1 MPYLG
6 RELTSGNYL
15 KLDDISSQFDGSTV
29 TFDLKSGG
37 TDFYPGSSFSILV
50 SVAGIIQEGDS
61 AYQIENNQIT
71 FATAPA
77 STDDCFIIVLGIA
90 LGIGVPGNGTVG
102 LTQLQDSAK
111 LGISTSNANNTST
124 VSVGGAV
131 TSINFAG
138 PGVTTAFVTPSTGI
152 ATIFFQGDGTKL
164 GVSTSNFNN
173 SSSSNVGAAVT
184 QLNFAGPGV
193 TTGFFNAGIA
203 TIFIEGDTSTLG
215 LSTSNSNNTSSVKV
229 ATAVTEFNFAGPG
242 VTTAF
247 VTGGIA
253 TVFFQGGGG
262 SSVGA
267 AGTWASDSVG
277 VATSKVVGVGTA
289 QAVGTAN
296 SEGALQALG
305 NIAITDGALLIDN
318 DISSNVNIPSGKN
331 GLLIGTVNVAVGATI
346 DVATGSVLVVV

>member
-15 KLDDISSQFDGSTV
+15 KLDDISSQFNGSTT
-29 TFDLKSGG
+29 TFQLKSGG
-37 TDFYPGSSFSILV
+37 SDFFPGSSFSLLV
-50 SVAGIIQEGDS
+50 SVAGIIQEADS
-61 AYQIENNQIT
+61 AYQINNNEIT
-71 FATAPA
+71 FATAPGA
-77 STDDCFIIVLGIA
+77 SDDAFIIVLGLA
-90 LGIGVPGNGTVG
+90 LGIGVPGDGTVG
-102 LTQLQDSAK
+102 LNQLQDSAK
-111 LGISTSNANNTST
+111 LGISTNG
-124 VSVGGAV
+124 VFVGGGV

-152 ATIFFQGDGTKL
+152 AT
-164 GVSTSNFNN
+164 
-173 SSSSNVGAAVT
+173 
-184 QLNFAGPGV
+184 
-193 TTGFFNAGIA
+193 
-203 TIFIEGDTSTLG
+203 
-215 LSTSNSNNTSSVKV
+215 
-229 ATAVTEFNFAGPG
+229 
-242 VTTAF
+242 
-247 VTGGIA
+247 
-253 TVFFQGGGG
+253 VFFQGGGG
-262 SSVGA
+262 SVGA

-318 DISSNVNIPSGKN
+318 DISSSINVPAGKN

>member
-15 KLDDISSQFDGSTV
+15 KLDDISSQFNGSTV
-29 TFDLKSGG
+29 TFQLKSGG
-37 TDFYPGSSFSILV
+37 SDFFPGSSFSLLV
-50 SVAGIIQEGDS
+50 SVAGVIQEADS
-61 AYQIENNQIT
+61 AYQINNNEIT
-71 FATAPA
+71 FATAPGA
-77 STDDCFIIVLGIA
+77 SDDAFIIVLGLA
-90 LGIGVPGNGTVG
+90 LGIGVPGDGTVG
-102 LTQLQDSAK
+102 LNQLQDSAK
-111 LGISTSNANNTST
+111 LGISTNG
-124 VSVGGAV
+124 VFVGGGV

-152 ATIFFQGDGTKL
+152 AT
-164 GVSTSNFNN
+164 
-173 SSSSNVGAAVT
+173 
-184 QLNFAGPGV
+184 
-193 TTGFFNAGIA
+193 
-203 TIFIEGDTSTLG
+203 
-215 LSTSNSNNTSSVKV
+215 
-229 ATAVTEFNFAGPG
+229 
-242 VTTAF
+242 
-247 VTGGIA
+247 
-253 TVFFQGGGG
+253 VFFQGGGG
-262 SSVGA
+262 GVGA

-318 DISSNVNIPSGKN
+318 DISSSINVPAGKN

>member
-15 KLDDISSQFDGSTV
+15 KLDSIESQFDGSTT
-29 TFDLKSGG
+29 TFQLKSGG
-37 TDFYPGSSFSILV
+37 SDFFPGSSFSLLV
-50 SVAGIIQEGDS
+50 SVAGVIQEADS
-61 AYQIENNQIT
+61 AYQINNNEIT
-71 FATAPA
+71 FATAPGA
-77 STDDCFIIVLGIA
+77 SDDAFIIVLGLA
-90 LGIGVPGNGTVG
+90 LGIGVPGDGTVG
-102 LTQLQDSAK
+102 LNQLQDSAK
-111 LGISTSNANNTST
+111 LGISTNG
-124 VSVGGAV
+124 VFVGGGV

-152 ATIFFQGDGTKL
+152 AT
-164 GVSTSNFNN
+164 
-173 SSSSNVGAAVT
+173 
-184 QLNFAGPGV
+184 
-193 TTGFFNAGIA
+193 
-203 TIFIEGDTSTLG
+203 
-215 LSTSNSNNTSSVKV
+215 
-229 ATAVTEFNFAGPG
+229 
-242 VTTAF
+242 
-247 VTGGIA
+247 
-253 TVFFQGGGG
+253 VFFQGGGG
-262 SSVGA
+262 GVGA

-318 DISSNVNIPSGKN
+318 DISSSINVPAGKN

>member
-15 KLDDISSQFDGSTV
+15 KLDDISSQFNGSTT
-29 TFDLKSGG
+29 TFQLKSGG
-37 TDFYPGSSFSILV
+37 SDFFPGSSFSLLV
-50 SVAGIIQEGDS
+50 SVAGIIQEADS
-61 AYQIENNQIT
+61 AYQINNNEIT
-71 FATAPA
+71 FATAPGA
-77 STDDCFIIVLGIA
+77 SDDAFIIVLGLA
-90 LGIGVPGNGTVG
+90 LGVGVPADGSVG
-102 LTQLQDSAK
+102 LTQLNDSAK
-111 LGISTSNANNTST
+111 LGISTNG
-124 VSVGGAV
+124 VSVGGGV

-152 ATIFFQGDGTKL
+152 AT
-164 GVSTSNFNN
+164 
-173 SSSSNVGAAVT
+173 
-184 QLNFAGPGV
+184 
-193 TTGFFNAGIA
+193 
-203 TIFIEGDTSTLG
+203 
-215 LSTSNSNNTSSVKV
+215 
-229 ATAVTEFNFAGPG
+229 
-242 VTTAF
+242 
-247 VTGGIA
+247 
-253 TVFFQGGGG
+253 VFFQGGGG
-262 SSVGA
+262 SVGA

-318 DISSNVNIPSGKN
+318 DISSSINVPAGKN